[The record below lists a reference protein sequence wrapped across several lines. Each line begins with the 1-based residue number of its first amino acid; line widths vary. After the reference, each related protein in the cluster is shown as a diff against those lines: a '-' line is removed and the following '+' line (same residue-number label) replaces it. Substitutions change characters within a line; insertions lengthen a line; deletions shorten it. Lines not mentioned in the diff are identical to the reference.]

1 MQYRKLGKT
10 GESISAIGLGCMGM
24 SFAYGNAQDFNETE
38 SLATL
43 ELALDLGINFW
54 DTADMY
60 GQGANEILLSKILAT
75 KRDKVFLA
83 TKFGF
88 RFNEDGTNYF
98 DGSPKYMKQAVE
110 DSLKRLKVDVIDL
123 YYTHRIDE
131 NIPVEETVGAMA
143 QLVKEGKVRYLGLS
157 EAGVESIKRAYAVHP
172 IAALQSEYS
181 LFTRDVEDGIL
192 ATTRN
197 LGITLVAYSPLGRGL
212 STGAI
217 NNTDVLKDGDFRK
230 NLPRFQGENFEQN
243 LQTVNALE
251 AFAKEK
257 GITAAQLSLGW
268 LLAQGEDIVPIPGTK
283 RRKYLQENAAAAEVN
298 LSSDDLAAID
308 SILRDNAIAGT
319 RYTPGGM
326 RLVNR

>member
-1 MQYRKLGKT
+1 
-10 GESISAIGLGCMGM
+10 MGM
-24 SFAYGNAQDFNETE
+24 SFAYGTAQDFNETE

-88 RFNEDGTNYF
+88 RFKEDGTYYF

-131 NIPVEETVGAMA
+131 TIPVEETVGAMA

-157 EAGVESIKRAYAVHP
+157 EAGIDSIKRAHAVHP
-172 IAALQSEYS
+172 IAALQTEYS
-181 LFTRDVEDGIL
+181 LFTRDVEEGIL
-192 ATTRN
+192 ATTRE

-217 NNTDVLKDGDFRK
+217 NNTDSIKDGDFRK
-230 NLPRFQGENFEQN
+230 NLPRFQGANFEQN

-257 GITAAQLSLGW
+257 GITAAQLSLAW

-298 LSSDDLAAID
+298 LSADDLAAID
-308 SILRDNAIAGT
+308 GILRDNAIAGT
-319 RYTPGGM
+319 RYTEGGM
-326 RLVNR
+326 KLVNR

>member
-24 SFAYGNAQDFNETE
+24 SFAYGSAQDFNETE

-88 RFNEDGTNYF
+88 RYKEDGTTYF

-131 NIPVEETVGAMA
+131 TIPVEETVGAMA

-157 EAGVESIKRAYAVHP
+157 EAGIDSIKRAQAVHP
-172 IAALQSEYS
+172 VAALQTEYS

-192 ATTRN
+192 ATTRE

-217 NNTDVLKDGDFRK
+217 NSANSLKDGDFRK
-230 NLPRFQGENFEQN
+230 NLPRFQGTNFEQN

-257 GITAAQLSLGW
+257 GITAAQLSLAW

-283 RRKYLQENAAAAEVN
+283 RRKYLQENAAAAEVS
-298 LSSDDLAAID
+298 LTADDLAAID
-308 SILRDNAIAGT
+308 GILRSNVIAGT
-319 RYTPGGM
+319 RYTEGGM
-326 RLVNR
+326 KLVNR

>member
-24 SFAYGNAQDFNETE
+24 SFAYGSGQDFNEQE

-43 ELALDLGINFW
+43 ELALDLGVNFW

-60 GQGANEILLSKILAT
+60 GQGANEILLSKILAA

-88 RFNEDGTNYF
+88 RYKEDGNTWF
-98 DGSPKYMKQAVE
+98 DGSPKYLKQACE
-110 DSLKRLKVDVIDL
+110 ASLKRLKVDVIDL
-123 YYTHRIDE
+123 YYTHRIDDTV
-131 NIPVEETVGAMA
+131 PVEETVGAMA
-143 QLVKEGKVRYLGLS
+143 ELVKEGKVRYLGLS
-157 EAGVESIKRAYAVHP
+157 EAGVASIRKANAVHP
-172 IAALQSEYS
+172 IAALQTEYS
-181 LFTRDVEDGIL
+181 LFTRDVEEDIL
-192 ATTRN
+192 ATTRE

-217 NNTDVLKDGDFRK
+217 NSTDALSDGDFRK
-230 NLPRFQGENFEQN
+230 NLPRFQQGNFEQN
-243 LQTVNALE
+243 LQTVTALE

-257 GITAAQLSLGW
+257 GITAAQLSLAW

-283 RRKYLQENAAAAEVN
+283 RRKYLQENAAAADVI
-298 LSSDDLAAID
+298 LSAAD
-308 SILRDNAIAGT
+308 VAAVDQILRSNSIAGT
-319 RYTPGGM
+319 RYSEGGM
-326 RLVNR
+326 KLVNR

>member
-24 SFAYGNAQDFNETE
+24 SFAYGNEQDFNEAE

-60 GQGANEILLSKILAT
+60 GKGANEILLSKILAT
-75 KRDKVFLA
+75 KRDKVFIA

-88 RFNEDGTNYF
+88 KFNDDGSYHF
-98 DGSPKYMKQAVE
+98 DGSPKYIKQAVE
-110 DSLKRLKVDVIDL
+110 ESLKRLKVDVIDL

-131 NIPVEETVGAMA
+131 NVPVEETVGAMA

-157 EAGVESIKRAYAVHP
+157 EAGVESIKKAHAVHP
-172 IAALQSEYS
+172 IAALQTEYS

-192 ATTRN
+192 ATTRE
-197 LGITLVAYSPLGRGL
+197 LGISLVAYSPLGRGL
-212 STGAI
+212 STGTIHNMDA
-217 NNTDVLKDGDFRK
+217 LSDGDFRK
-230 NLPRFQGENFEQN
+230 NLPRFQGSNFEQN

-257 GITAAQLSLGW
+257 GITAAQLSLAW
-268 LLAQGEDIVPIPGTK
+268 LLAQGEDVVPIPGTK
-283 RRKYLQENAAAAEVN
+283 RRKYLQENAAAADVQ
-298 LSSDDLAAID
+298 LSAADLAAID
-308 SILRDNAIAGT
+308 NILSENAIAGT
-319 RYTPGGM
+319 RYTEGGM
-326 RLVNR
+326 KLVNR